1 MISFEEAR
9 RRILKRSAALPKIR
23 VPLSDAAGFV
33 LAESVTARE
42 NIPLFDASA
51 VDGYGVN
58 WEDIASAAKSSPV
71 TLRLVD
77 VVKAGRASKKVL
89 HRGSC
94 IKLMTGAMIPAGV
107 DTVVMRE
114 FAEEVARAVRFRT
127 RGCPGDDVRRRG
139 EEFAKGTLVVRE
151 GTLITP
157 PVVGLLAPL
166 GRPLVRVYRK
176 PRVTLLVTGNEL
188 VPADKSLKVGKIRD
202 SNSPAL
208 VAALRDIDVEPQIV
222 VRVADTRSAIARPL
236 SSSLRTADVIIT
248 VGGVSVGDFD
258 YVKQVAETLG
268 VKTVF
273 WKIAIKPGKPLFFGT
288 KGRKLVFGLPGNP
301 VSALVTFYLFVVP
314 ALRKMMGSEVK
325 NDLFFRARLKH
336 SLSKNSERME
346 FVRGLVRRTASG
358 ALVVSATQG
367 QDSHMLGGLA
377 TANCI
382 IYLRPGKGFLSKNKL
397 VDVQILSWNT

>member
-23 VPLSDAAGFV
+23 VALSDAAGYV

-42 NIPLFDASA
+42 NIPPFDASA

-58 WEDIASAAKSSPV
+58 WEDIASAAESSPV
-71 TLRLVD
+71 TLQLLD
-77 VVKAGRASKKVL
+77 VVKAGEVSKKVL
-89 HRGSC
+89 HQGSC

-107 DTVVMRE
+107 DTVVMQE
-114 FAEEVARAVRFRT
+114 FVEEVGRAVRFRT
-127 RGCPGDDVRRRG
+127 RACRGDNVRRRG
-139 EEFAKGTLVVRE
+139 EEFAKGTLVLRE
-151 GTLITP
+151 GTFITP
-157 PVVGLLAPL
+157 PVVGLLATV

-176 PRVTLLVTGNEL
+176 PRVALILTGTEL

-208 VAALRDIDVEPQIV
+208 VAALRAIDVEPQIV
-222 VRVADTRSAIARPL
+222 VRVADTRSAITRAL
-236 SSSLRTADVIIT
+236 SSSLRTADAIMM

-258 YVKQVAETLG
+258 YVKEIAGALDVERI
-268 VKTVF
+268 F
-273 WKIAIKPGKPLFFGT
+273 WKVAIKPGKPFFFGA
-288 KGRKLVFGLPGNP
+288 KSRKLVFGLPGNP

-314 ALRKMMGSEVK
+314 ALRKMMGSKLK
-325 NDLFFRARLKH
+325 NDLLLRARLEH
-336 SLSKNSERME
+336 FLSKNSERME

-382 IYLRPGKGFLSKNKL
+382 IYLRPGKGVLPKNKL